1 MRDFADQY
9 SVFYERAGIMEVISE
24 YILSVVCTAILCGI
38 IMLLCGKCAAGAL
51 KLVLGIVMTVAVLKP
66 VITEDIFSYDLS
78 LDVQEDSSE
87 IISEGSMVAASMQ
100 SEIITHEIQAYI
112 LDKAEALGANITVD
126 VDLGED
132 HLPESICLSGQ
143 VTPYTKKQLEHIILT
158 QLGVRKECLS
168 WQ

>member
-1 MRDFADQY
+1 
-9 SVFYERAGIMEVISE
+9 MEAISE

-38 IMLLCGKCAAGAL
+38 IMLLCGKRTAGVL
-51 KLVLGIVMTVAVLKP
+51 KLVLGVVMTVAVLKP

-78 LDVQEDSSE
+78 LNVQENSSAA
-87 IISEGSMVAASMQ
+87 ISDGSMIADSMQ
-100 SEIITHEIQAYI
+100 REFITKEIQAYI
-112 LDKAEALGANITVD
+112 LEKAETLGASVAVE

-132 HLPESICLSGQ
+132 HLPDSICLSGQ
-143 VTPYTKKQLEHIILT
+143 VTPYTKKQLEHIIHT